1 MIEIELFSLEPIG
14 IGTAMVESL
23 TSYLS
28 RLAEAHCVTVGTLIS
43 QAIAEELRKNYII
56 ASSQKRG
63 SRLYENAFTLNG
75 MGSLTEEFI
84 RAITNLTGRD
94 VSFLTLQSWRNM
106 CPDRNILRTT
116 KAWCPNCLEDWKRKR
131 LPIYEPLVW
140 CFKDVELCKIH
151 NALLITD
158 CPSCDSRIP
167 LLNRTSRNGF
177 CSHCNRWLGSAD
189 VLDMDM
195 ESDHMSWG
203 HFVISNIEDILKK
216 QPYLNITTNSI
227 KDFIVELIN
236 QAGGIIG
243 FANYFG
249 IAKSMVS
256 EWYKELHRP
265 SFTML
270 LKVCYSVN
278 INLLSAISNELSIH
292 FIDKPVFS
300 SSKQKTVRRKIDWE
314 KVREVLVD
322 KLNNGENASPSVK
335 AVAQAMNI
343 DRRLLY
349 SHFPDL
355 CNELSSNYSSRIQMM
370 KDKRIEEGL
379 EEIRKVIINA
389 KNIGAPLNR
398 GSIEKLLPPT
408 VSLREKPFLDL
419 WKSLS

>member
-1 MIEIELFSLEPIG
+1 
-14 IGTAMVESL
+14 MVENL

-43 QAIAEELRKNYII
+43 QAIAKELRKNYIVE
-56 ASSQKRG
+56 SSQKRG

-84 RAITNLTGRD
+84 RAITNLTGCD

-116 KAWCPNCLEDWKRKR
+116 KAWCPNCLEDWKRNR

-151 NALLITD
+151 KALLITD

-189 VLDMDM
+189 VLDMEL

-203 HFVISNIEDILKK
+203 RFAISNIEDILKK
-216 QPYLNITTNSI
+216 QPYLNITMNSI
-227 KDFIVELIN
+227 KDFIDALIK

-243 FANYFG
+243 FSTYFE

-256 EWYKELHRP
+256 EWHSGLHRP
-265 SFTML
+265 SFSML
-270 LKVCYSVN
+270 LKICYSVN
-278 INLLSAISNELSIH
+278 INLLSAIFNEQSIH
-292 FIDKPVFS
+292 LIDKQVFS
-300 SSKQKTVRRKIDWE
+300 TSRQKAVKRKIDWG
-314 KVREVLVD
+314 KVEEVLVD
-322 KLNNGENASPSVK
+322 KINSEFASPSVK
-335 AVAQAMNI
+335 ALAQEMNI

-355 CNELSSNYSSRIQMM
+355 CKDLSSNYSSRLQMM
-370 KDKRIEEGL
+370 KNKRIEDGL
-379 EEIRKVIINA
+379 EEVRKAILNIRNLGI
-389 KNIGAPLNR
+389 PLNR
-398 GSIEKLLPPT
+398 GNIEKLLPPT
-408 VSLREKPFLDL
+408 ISLREKPFYEL